1 MTGSLDASSRVA
13 GLAMTDLIA
22 AALDAG
28 RAIMAIYATADLGV
42 QAKADAS
49 PVTAADAAAEA
60 VILAALARLA
70 PDLPVVAEEATAA
83 GHVPTGLGDRFAL
96 VDPLDGTKEFIARNG
111 EFTVN
116 IGLILDGRPAAG
128 VVYAPALGKLWWG
141 VVGTGAFA
149 AEVIDGRDVVAA
161 RPIVVRPVPETGL
174 SVMASRSH
182 CGAVT
187 EDFLARLPV
196 AERISA
202 GSSLKFCRIAEGLC
216 DLYPRHGPTMEW
228 DTAAG
233 DAVLTAAGGAVS
245 DTAGMPL
252 HYGKRGRAGL
262 KDFLNPDFI
271 AMGALD
277 PKRVCG

>member
-1 MTGSLDASSRVA
+1 MAAGAALVVA
-13 GLAMTDLIA
+13 GIAVDDLIR

-28 RAIMAIYATADLGV
+28 AAILAIYAGADLGV
-42 QAKADAS
+42 ATKADAS

-60 VILAALARLA
+60 VILAALAQIA

-83 GHVPTGLGDRFAL
+83 GAAPTALGDRFAL

-116 IGLILDGRPAAG
+116 IGLIEGARPVAG
-128 VVYAPALGKLWWG
+128 VVLAPVLKRIWWG
-141 VVGTGAFA
+141 AVGVGAFA
-149 AEVIDGRDVVAA
+149 AEVTADGTTLTEA
-161 RPIVVRPVPETGL
+161 RPIRVRPAPAAGL

-187 EDFLARLPV
+187 EAFLDRLPV
-196 AERISA
+196 AERVAA
-202 GSSLKFCRIAEGLC
+202 GSSLKFCRIAEGQC

-233 DAVLTAAGGAVS
+233 DAVLCAAGGAVT
-245 DTAGMPL
+245 DMAGRPL
-252 HYGKRGRAGL
+252 VYGKRGRVGIV
-262 KDFLNPDFI
+262 DFANPDFV
-271 AMGALD
+271 AMGGVD
-277 PKRVCG
+277 PTTVCR